1 MSKQQLKCIFA
12 ARSAANPAP
21 RPKKHM
27 PTTAPRPAP
36 RSKTRTP
43 TLVGIRGKTISRLYD
58 YKPKKTASTY
68 GP

>member
-1 MSKQQLKCIFA
+1 MPRQQLKSIFA
-12 ARSAANPAP
+12 ARSAAKPAP

-43 TLVGIRGKTISRLYD
+43 TLVGRRGKTISRLYD
-58 YKPKKTASTY
+58 YKPKKNAGTY